1 MARWLF
7 TSTGAPIRRAST
19 SIARRASSSSN
30 IPRNIPRN
38 IPTARVADFQD
49 PYKVAATQVVP
60 VQARFG
66 RTARVRK
73 AVKNPKKTAKKAKE
87 KIMAKYAEI
96 VKNRK
101 EAFNRRIAQSAALR
115 AQLGAKGKSMLTSAK
130 TSAAQKAAVIRQTKA
145 YKKAKKKVEKAKT
158 GLQKQIDRRRSIN
171 QSARLVRTQKKID
184 ADNVKRV
191 KDLKK
196 RGLEP
201 SETEKRY
208 MAGEYKKLQDFTKKL
223 DEKTSKSEKFARK
236 LIKNP
241 KKTLGGVTI
250 GGLAVA
256 DVMGAADGVLPDLG
270 VQLLEKMKK

>member
-1 MARWLF
+1 MARLGLIRNI
-7 TSTGAPIRRAST
+7 TRRAT
-19 SIARRASSSSN
+19 SSR
-30 IPRNIPRN
+30 RN
-38 IPTARVADFQD
+38 IPTARYRKNEDFI
-49 PYKVAATQVVP
+49 KVKAAEEVVP

-73 AVKNPKKTAKKAKE
+73 ALKNPKKSAKSAKE
-87 KIMAKYAEI
+87 RIMAKYADI

-115 AQLGAKGKSMLTSAK
+115 QQLGAKARNKLTSAK
-130 TSAAQKAAVIRQTKA
+130 TSVAEKAAVIRQTKA
-145 YKKAKKKVEKAKT
+145 YKKAKRKVEKLKT
-158 GLQKQIDRRRSIN
+158 GLREQITDRRRTN
-171 QSARLVRTQKKID
+171 DLARTVRTQRKVD
-184 ADNVKRV
+184 ADNVKTV
-191 KDLKK
+191 KDLRK

-201 SETEKRY
+201 TEIQKSLF
-208 MAGEYKKLQDFTKKL
+208 AGDYKKLGEFTKKL
-223 DEKTSKSEKFARK
+223 DGRTSKTEKFARK

-256 DVMGAADGVLPDLG
+256 DVMGAAEGVLPDLG